1 MQILKQGRRVLIPD
15 LSEIKKGSL
24 INIGAPRAGA
34 ISHSY
39 FLAGALFIGF
49 GCVASSYSQEAPPVA
64 VPVSTGENLTQQ
76 AADPTAPLMAFN
88 FKQEYVSS
96 FYQVPGSGSDFTFQP
111 VIPFRAWR
119 TSNLLRATVN
129 YNTSGPTGSGVNNV
143 SVFDLIVF
151 NEEWGRWG
159 FGPLI
164 QFVPNNGNGNDTA
177 LAGPAVGFVARHGKM
192 NLGLFNQNLFGA
204 ETRFSSLQPIVAYVL
219 PHGWS
224 LAQATRSGA
233 STGRV
238 RASSTS
244 RSACRSPR

>member
-1 MQILKQGRRVLIPD
+1 MSYPPERPANSSQRSSTNSGRGKNYAAMAIVMTEQSNSVD
-15 LSEIKKGSL
+15 LRLQRLVE
-24 INIGAPRAGA
+24 
-34 ISHSY
+34 
-39 FLAGALFIGF
+39 
-49 GCVASSYSQEAPPVA
+49 
-64 VPVSTGENLTQQ
+64 
-76 AADPTAPLMAFN
+76 
-88 FKQEYVSS
+88 
-96 FYQVPGSGSDFTFQP
+96 
-111 VIPFRAWR
+111 
-119 TSNLLRATVN
+119 LRWLN